1 METSVIKEELKRLMS
16 LYKDQIKSVSQ
27 DKIEGDVLILV
38 QLMEKIIDKQN
49 KIINLEGSDLIKG
62 NNLVNEPVSRI
73 KSQLNQLENHM
84 SKL

>member
-1 METSVIKEELKRLMS
+1 MKEELKRLMS

-73 KSQLNQLENHM
+73 KS
-84 SKL
+84 

>member
-73 KSQLNQLENHM
+73 KS
-84 SKL
+84 

>member
-1 METSVIKEELKRLMS
+1 MS

>member
-1 METSVIKEELKRLMS
+1 MS

-73 KSQLNQLENHM
+73 KS
-84 SKL
+84 